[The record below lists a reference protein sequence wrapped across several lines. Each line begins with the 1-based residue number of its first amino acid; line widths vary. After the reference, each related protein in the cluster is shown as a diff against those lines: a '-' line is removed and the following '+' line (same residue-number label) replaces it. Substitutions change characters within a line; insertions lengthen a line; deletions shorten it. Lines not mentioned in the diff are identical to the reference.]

1 MVEMVNDDK
10 LSAVLSDFAR
20 TMITDFPIQ
29 GILDHLIKRIVEILP
44 VSSAGVTLISSELA
58 PRYIAA
64 SDAAALRFEKLQ
76 TEIREGPCLAA
87 YTSGAAVAVADLR
100 TDVRFPQFAPAA
112 VAAGLAAVFTF
123 PLCHGEG
130 RLGALDLYRDTPGQL
145 DPDDM
150 TAAQTLA
157 DVTAAYLMNAQA
169 REEARVTSDLFH
181 HSALHDPLTGLPNRL
196 LIRERLDHAVQ
207 RAKRSHTNTAV
218 LFVDLDRFKSVNDT
232 HGHAIGDEL
241 LLAVANRLAGLVRS
255 GDTLARFS
263 GDEFVF
269 LCEDLRDAADVEL
282 LADRVYKT
290 FDEPFMLTSGEVEIS
305 ASVGIAFAGPG
316 QAISNELL
324 ERADMA
330 MYEVKRQ
337 GGAGHQIIDMR
348 EGLRTNSDNDMA
360 SDLRTAMQHDQIKI
374 AYQPIV
380 RTSDGVVTGVEALLR
395 WTHRDRGVVSPLA
408 ILAAA
413 EQSDLI
419 NEIGVWVLAQGCRD
433 HAMWEHDYPVETLR
447 LGVNVSA
454 RQLVNPHFLANMVS
468 ILHEAKMDPG
478 LLELE
483 ITESCFMEDSD
494 RTVGMLVDLKSLGVR
509 LALDNFGSSY
519 SGLRY
524 LTRLAIDVIKID
536 RVLIANIC
544 HDPTNRAI
552 VGAVVNLAHNL
563 GLAVVAGGIET
574 QNQRDE
580 AAEVGCDF
588 TQGFFHSR
596 PMGSSAVDEL
606 IGAGLGSLP
615 N

>member
-1 MVEMVNDDK
+1 MVNDDK

-58 PRYIAA
+58 PRYVAA
-64 SDAAALRFEKLQ
+64 SDEAALRFEKLQ
-76 TEIREGPCLAA
+76 TEIRQGPCLTA
-87 YTSGAAVAVADLR
+87 YTSGVAVAASDLR
-100 TDVRFPQFAPAA
+100 TDDRFPEFAPAA

-130 RLGALDLYRDTPGQL
+130 RLGALDLYRDTPGAL

-150 TAAQTLA
+150 DAAQTLA

-207 RAKRSHTNTAV
+207 RAKRSHTNTAI
-218 LFVDLDRFKSVNDT
+218 LFVDLDRFKYVNDT

-269 LCEDLRDAADVEL
+269 LCEDLHDASDVEL
-282 LADRVYKT
+282 LADRVHKT
-290 FDEPFMLTSGEVEIS
+290 FDEPFPLTSGEVEIS

-337 GGAGHQIIDMR
+337 GGAGRQIIDMR
-348 EGLRTNSDNDMA
+348 EVLRGNAENTLE
-360 SDLRTAMQHDQIKI
+360 SDLRKAIGNNQVKI

-380 RTSDGVVTGVEALLR
+380 RTSDGIVTGVEALLR
-395 WTHRDRGVVSPLA
+395 WQHRERGVVAPLT

-419 NEIGVWVLAQGCRD
+419 NEIGVWVLEQSCRD
-433 HAMWEHDYPVETLR
+433 HALWEHDYPVETLK
-447 LGVNVSA
+447 LGVNISA
-454 RQLVNPHFLANMVS
+454 RQLVNPHFLANIVS

-483 ITESCFMEDSD
+483 ITESCFIEDSD
-494 RTVGMLVDLKSLGVR
+494 RTVGVLVDLKSLGVR

-519 SGLRY
+519 SGLRH

-536 RVLIANIC
+536 RMLIANIC

-574 QNQRDE
+574 QNQLDE
-580 AAEVGCDF
+580 VIEAGCDF
-588 TQGFFHSR
+588 TQGFFHAR
-596 PMGSSAVDEL
+596 PMGCSAIEEL
-606 IGAGLGSLP
+606 IGAGLGSLA